1 MGEEVYPFNTEDR
14 YGRQQIMN
22 HGVLRLRLCR
32 RLQMAHL
39 TSEYLVSKGL
49 VVYLG
54 ESLILAQPAPE
65 RDYADDLQTIY
76 GEVG

>member
-1 MGEEVYPFNTEDR
+1 MV
-14 YGRQQIMN
+14 
-22 HGVLRLRLCR
+22 
-32 RLQMAHL
+32 HL

-49 VVYLG
+49 VVCLG

-76 GEVG
+76 REVG

>member
-1 MGEEVYPFNTEDR
+1 
-14 YGRQQIMN
+14 
-22 HGVLRLRLCR
+22 
-32 RLQMAHL
+32 MAHL